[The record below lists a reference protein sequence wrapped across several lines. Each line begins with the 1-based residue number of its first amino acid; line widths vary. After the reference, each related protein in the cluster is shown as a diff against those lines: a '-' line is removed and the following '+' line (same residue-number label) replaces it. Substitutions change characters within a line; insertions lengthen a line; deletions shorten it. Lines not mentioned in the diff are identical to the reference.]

1 MSIDNI
7 SFTPTATSTANMHM
21 NMALMSSIS
30 NGFQDKENTC
40 DDSEMGSEM
49 SKESRAES
57 RLNNDHGSSVENLKE
72 DDNIIPWRAQLR
84 KTNSRLSLI
93 G

>member
-7 SFTPTATSTANMHM
+7 SFTPTLHM
-21 NMALMSSIS
+21 NMGLSSIT
-30 NGFQDKENTC
+30 NGNYQNKENTC
-40 DDSEMGSEM
+40 DDTGSEAG
-49 SKESRAES
+49 KDSRADSRMTNNES
-57 RLNNDHGSSVENLKE
+57 QLQNGSTENLKE
-72 DDNIIPWRAQLR
+72 DENIIPWRAQLR